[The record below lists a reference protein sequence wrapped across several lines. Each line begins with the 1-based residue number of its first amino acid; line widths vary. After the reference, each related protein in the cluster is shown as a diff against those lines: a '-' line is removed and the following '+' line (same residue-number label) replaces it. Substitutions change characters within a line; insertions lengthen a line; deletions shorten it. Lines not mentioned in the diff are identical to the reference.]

1 MTKHKS
7 LSLILPWLLLAII
20 LTACSPQSTEAP
32 TITPTASEQA
42 QSSATPTP
50 TQDPTSDSDSTETT
64 EENTQQT
71 PTMAIYIPLD
81 PEDWQ
86 NWPVIPGLSPQMI
99 DLYKHGLELGRDPHA
114 FSVIGDCQSS
124 PTYFLSIY
132 DEGRYTLPEGQE
144 YLQETIDWY
153 AGSFSH
159 LSITV
164 KNGMTAPGVLNPLW
178 RDIQLCESKETPIIC
193 EVRVNNPSLAI
204 ISLGTNWLP
213 STSYEQ
219 YVDYLSEIVRLLLSQ
234 GVIPVLSTKAD
245 NIEGDYSRN
254 LAMAD
259 VAAEYSLPLW
269 NFWAA
274 VEHLPNRGLDNTRE
288 DVYLVHDGWDVRN
301 LSALELLDHLHKQ
314 LLESEE

>member
-1 MTKHKS
+1 MTYRKS
-7 LSLILPWLLLAII
+7 LSLILTLLLLAII
-20 LTACSPQSTEAP
+20 LAACSPQATEAP
-32 TITPTASEQA
+32 TQTATLSEQA

-50 TQDPTSDSDSTETT
+50 TQEPTSETESTETT
-64 EENTQQT
+64 EENPQQK
-71 PTMAIYIPLD
+71 PTMAIYTPLD

-99 DLYKHGLELGRDPHA
+99 DLYKHGLELGRDPHS

-132 DEGRYTLPEGQE
+132 DEGRYTLPEGQA

-213 STSYEQ
+213 STSHEQ
-219 YVDYLSEIVRLLLSQ
+219 YVDYLAEIVRLLLSQ

-254 LAMAD
+254 LAMAE